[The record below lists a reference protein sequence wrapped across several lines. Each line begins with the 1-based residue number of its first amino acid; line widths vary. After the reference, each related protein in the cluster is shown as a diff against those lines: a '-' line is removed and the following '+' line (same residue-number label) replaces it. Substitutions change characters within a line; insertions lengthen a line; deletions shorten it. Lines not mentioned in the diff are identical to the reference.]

1 MSDRY
6 IVHKWPENSGYRFP
20 FTLKI
25 SQTKQWRLLRELIAK
40 ADFASKSGT
49 RNFLFEAEKLEP
61 ITADNRLRAVDLFL
75 TRKYL
80 FPSVALKLL
89 DRGSRYGED
98 HPLIDYNYA
107 LALHLSGRTATALKQ
122 AVLVGYIYYFLRQ
135 EKRGNKWI
143 QRAAKKADRELMDK
157 TSKAFLISPY
167 GKGTLAKK
175 RKTQARKSLPPNNF
189 QVALK
194 NSRRSCAKYFL
205 WNEPHQTQN
214 RLIANS
220 STPKVRRTDI
230 FVAPLPALII
240 KLQRSGI

>member
-1 MSDRY
+1 MSEKY
-6 IVHKWPENSGYRFP
+6 IVHKWPENAGYKIP

-25 SQTKQWRLLRELIAK
+25 SRSKQWRLLSELIAK

-49 RNFLFEAEKLEP
+49 RNFLLEAEKLEP

-75 TRKYL
+75 TREYL
-80 FPSVALKLL
+80 VPSVALKLL
-89 DRGSRYGED
+89 DRGRRYGED

-122 AVLVGYIYYFLRQ
+122 ALRARKKWNFSLNIVLVGYIYYFLGQ

-167 GKGTLAKK
+167 GKGTLANK
-175 RKTQARKSLPPNNF
+175 RKTQARK
-189 QVALK
+189 
-194 NSRRSCAKYFL
+194 
-205 WNEPHQTQN
+205 
-214 RLIANS
+214 
-220 STPKVRRTDI
+220 I
-230 FVAPLPALII
+230 FPT
-240 KLQRSGI
+240 K